1 MQTLL
6 SKIAMG
12 KIASAAGLGL
22 ALGLALTAC
31 SKSGPSTAAVTA
43 TDFSEGSPTAKV
55 TVVEYASVACPI
67 CAMVNHDTMPAFK
80 AKYVDPGKVHYIYR
94 PMLTGSQSVAMAG
107 HLLAHCA
114 GGDKSFKV
122 IDAVMRSQ
130 DAMGG
135 EPQYPNAHQVLL
147 DIAKS
152 VGLSEDQF
160 NSCIEDPKS
169 IQALNDVN
177 ENAMKTGVDST
188 PTFFVNGKKMQGTP
202 QSIADFDKAIQPLLK

>member
-1 MQTLL
+1 MQTLH
-6 SKIAMG
+6 SKIAR
-12 KIASAAGLGL
+12 AAGFGL
-22 ALGLALTAC
+22 ALGLAFTAAAC
-31 SKSGPSTAAVTA
+31 SKSSPSTSAATS
-43 TDFSEGSPTAKV
+43 TDFTEGASTAKV

-80 AKYVDPGKVHYIYR
+80 AKYVDPGKVRYVYR

-107 HLLAHCA
+107 HLLARCA
-114 GGDKSFKV
+114 GADKSFKV

-130 DAMGG
+130 EAMGG
-135 EPQYPNAHQVLL
+135 EQTGYANAHQVLL

-160 NSCIEDPKS
+160 NACVEDPKA
-169 IQALNDVN
+169 IQALDDVN
-177 ENAMKTGVDST
+177 EGAMKAGVDST
-188 PTFFVNGKKMQGTP
+188 PTFFVNGKKLPGTP